1 MTTLLPYL
9 QSLVGVILVGYA
21 AALLFQRARGFIS
34 ARPSPANVPVDDVR
48 IVSDLATRLRA
59 QGKTPAVEIA
69 LQLHAE
75 LLKPETKAP

>member
-1 MTTLLPYL
+1 MNAILPYV
-9 QSLVGVILVGYA
+9 QALVGLGLVGYA
-21 AALLFQRARGFIS
+21 VVLIAQRLRGVMPARLTTAA
-34 ARPSPANVPVDDVR
+34 VPVDDVR

-75 LLKPETKAP
+75 LLKPEATA